1 VCRIKTTLA
10 LLIVAF
16 WAPVSMHCKLEL
28 VPGLE
33 FLQCE
38 TEAPTPSDCDE
49 DGCQV
54 IESACYKVEEN
65 QPIVPPFV
73 FALTASLTV
82 PNIEDSALRPER
94 CAPWTTAPPELP
106 NTWQF
111 ASRAAA
117 RPRAPSFAS

>member
-1 VCRIKTTLA
+1 MA

-38 TEAPTPSDCDE
+38 TEAPAPSDCDE

-54 IESACYKVEEN
+54 IESARYKVEEN
-65 QPIVPPFV
+65 QPIVSPFV
-73 FALTASLTV
+73 FVMTASLTV
-82 PNIEDSALRPER
+82 PPIEDSARRPER
-94 CAPWTTAPPELP
+94 CATWTTAPPELP

-111 ASRAAA
+111 VSRAALL
-117 RPRAPSFAS
+117 PRAPSFAS